1 MTVNIVVSIVFCI
14 SMVVLSIYVA
24 ITKDFTLISFINQT
38 TFANKHKNQI
48 AYIFALCISL
58 SAVFLMSSIL
68 SFEYD
73 FIALAFVFLTK
84 TLLLIALFYVCFY
97 KITKYP

>member
-1 MTVNIVVSIVFCI
+1 MNVNIVFTIVICI
-14 SMVVLSIYVA
+14 SMVISGIYVA
-24 ITKDFTLISFINQT
+24 FTKNFTLISGVNQT
-38 TFANKHKNQI
+38 TVLDKHKPKI

-58 SAVFLMSSIL
+58 SAIFLMLTAL

-73 FIALAFVFLTK
+73 FIALAFVFLAMTM
-84 TLLLIALFYVCFY
+84 LLLLLFYVCFY

>member
-38 TFANKHKNQI
+38 TIANKHKNQI
-48 AYIFALCISL
+48 AYIFTLCISL
-58 SAVFLMSSIL
+58 SAIFLMSSIL